1 MKKGD
6 LVGVRMNTSEVIP
19 DSGAIRFTPEECF
32 FGVERKA

>member
-6 LVGVRMNTSEVIP
+6 LVGVRMDTSAVKPEF
-19 DSGAIRFTPEECF
+19 GAIGFTPEECF